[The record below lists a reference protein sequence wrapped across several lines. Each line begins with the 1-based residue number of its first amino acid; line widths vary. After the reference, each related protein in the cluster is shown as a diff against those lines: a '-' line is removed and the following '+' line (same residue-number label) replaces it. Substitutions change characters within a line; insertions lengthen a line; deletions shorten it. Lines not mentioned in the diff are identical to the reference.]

1 MYKVKVISHLFT
13 NIRGNIRL
21 ATTLADTLYNFYLNK
36 FGIFY
41 CVHRNKPDW
50 WMFHANFSYL
60 MKQFVLEVLSMS
72 LIDMYI
78 MLHSYNDDKLMIN
91 SYNKV
96 FKKVGQEWPIILCWC
111 LHLLRTSS
119 TRSIVIYPF
128 FLNCLKKLLC
138 RTSFFQKSLTK
149 IASLFVIH
157 VGVSGDLNKGVLFL
171 SMLIYRNFF

>member
-36 FGIFY
+36 FGTFY

-96 FKKVGQEWPIILCWC
+96 FKKSRSGMTYNFMLVFAFVEDVCHKKYCYILFSW
-111 LHLLRTSS
+111 
-119 TRSIVIYPF
+119 IV
-128 FLNCLKKLLC
+128 
-138 RTSFFQKSLTK
+138 
-149 IASLFVIH
+149 
-157 VGVSGDLNKGVLFL
+157 
-171 SMLIYRNFF
+171 

>member
-13 NIRGNIRL
+13 DIRSNIRL

-96 FKKVGQEWPIILCWC
+96 FKKVGQEW
-111 LHLLRTSS
+111 LLRTSS
-119 TRSIVIYPF
+119 TRSIVI
-128 FLNCLKKLLC
+128 
-138 RTSFFQKSLTK
+138 SFFPELSKEVIMQNFLLPKILDKNSLPLCH
-149 IASLFVIH
+149 SCWSEWRPEQGCFVSEYVNI
-157 VGVSGDLNKGVLFL
+157 S
-171 SMLIYRNFF
+171 

>member
-13 NIRGNIRL
+13 DIRSNIRL

-72 LIDMYI
+72 LIDMYNASLLKWWWI
-78 MLHSYNDDKLMIN
+78 NDQFIQQGFQKSRSGI
-91 SYNKV
+91 
-96 FKKVGQEWPIILCWC
+96 PIILCWC

-119 TRSIVIYPF
+119 TRSIVI
-128 FLNCLKKLLC
+128 
-138 RTSFFQKSLTK
+138 SFFPELSKEVIMQNFLLPKILDKNSLPLCH
-149 IASLFVIH
+149 SCWSEWRPEQGCFVSEYVNI
-157 VGVSGDLNKGVLFL
+157 S
-171 SMLIYRNFF
+171 

>member
-36 FGIFY
+36 FGTFY

-96 FKKVGQEWPIILCWC
+96 FKKVGQEWPIILCLC

-119 TRSIVIYPF
+119 TRSIVI
-128 FLNCLKKLLC
+128 
-138 RTSFFQKSLTK
+138 SFFPELSKEVIMQNFLLPKILDKNSLPLCH
-149 IASLFVIH
+149 SCWSEWRPEQGCFVSEYVNI
-157 VGVSGDLNKGVLFL
+157 S
-171 SMLIYRNFF
+171 

>member
-13 NIRGNIRL
+13 DIRGNIRL

-36 FGIFY
+36 FWTFY

-91 SYNKV
+91 SYNRV
-96 FKKVGQEWPIILCWC
+96 FKKVGQEWPIILCLFC
-111 LHLLRTSS
+111 ICEGCFPQEVLL
-119 TRSIVIYPF
+119 YPF
-128 FLNCLKKLLC
+128 FLNCLKKLLY

-157 VGVSGDLNKGVLFL
+157 VGVSGDLNKSVLYL